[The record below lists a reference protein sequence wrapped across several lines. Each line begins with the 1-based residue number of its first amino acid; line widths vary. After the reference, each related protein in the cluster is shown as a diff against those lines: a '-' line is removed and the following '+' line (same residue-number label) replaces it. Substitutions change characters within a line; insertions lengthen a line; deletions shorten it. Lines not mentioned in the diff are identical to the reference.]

1 MDRECSRFA
10 LLSVPCRHRGCLSAV
25 MQGCFPSKPPQA
37 LKAGKFALVPLVALF
52 AVGCSRTNVQVMAA
66 PPAPPPG
73 SVTTALVNGS
83 LSRQTAADRL
93 VEIDRLLAAP
103 ITGRSDDSD
112 KRTLLRAER
121 AALVASGQLPYGAQS
136 QFATHR
142 SHTVQGNAP
151 LATITKRGPNGDLV
165 NYAPAPAQTGRIVVA
180 PNSQDRNLSPL
191 EQMTPTERERYYK
204 ALRLQNTSRIDV
216 NVRRHY

>member
-1 MDRECSRFA
+1 
-10 LLSVPCRHRGCLSAV
+10 
-25 MQGCFPSKPPQA
+25 MQGRFPAKQPKE
-37 LKAGKFALVPLVALF
+37 LRLRKFAVVSLAALF
-52 AVGCSRTNVQVMAA
+52 AVGCSRTDVQVMAA
-66 PPAPPPG
+66 PPAPPPA
-73 SVTTALVNGS
+73 SLRTALPNAPG
-83 LSRQTAADRL
+83 RQTAAERL

-103 ITGRSDDSD
+103 VTGRSDDSD
-112 KRTLLRAER
+112 QRALLRAER
-121 AALVASGQLPYGAQS
+121 AALVASGQLPYRTHS
-136 QFATHR
+136 QFATNR
-142 SHTVQGNAP
+142 SQPVEGNPP
-151 LATITKRGPNGDLV
+151 LATITKRAPNGDLL

>member
-1 MDRECSRFA
+1 
-10 LLSVPCRHRGCLSAV
+10 
-25 MQGCFPSKPPQA
+25 MQGCFPARPPRA
-37 LKAGKFALVPLVALF
+37 LGVMKFAIVPFVALF
-52 AVGCSRTNVQVMAA
+52 AAGCSRTDVQVMAPPVA
-66 PPAPPPG
+66 PPAL
-73 SVTTALVNGS
+73 STTALPNGAP
-83 LSRQTAADRL
+83 SRQTAAERL

-112 KRTLLRAER
+112 RRTLLRAER
-121 AALVASGQLPYGAQS
+121 AALVASGQLPYRAHS
-136 QFATHR
+136 QFATNG
-142 SHTVQGNAP
+142 SQTVQGNP
-151 LATITKRGPNGDLV
+151 PSATVTKRAPNGDLL

-216 NVRRHY
+216 NIRRRY

>member
-1 MDRECSRFA
+1 
-10 LLSVPCRHRGCLSAV
+10 
-25 MQGCFPSKPPQA
+25 MQGCFPSKPLKA
-37 LKAGKFALVPLVALF
+37 LRAGKFAFVPLVALF
-52 AVGCSRTNVQVMAA
+52 AVGCSRTDVQVTA
-66 PPAPPPG
+66 APPPG
-73 SVTTALVNGS
+73 SVTTALPNGA
-83 LSRQTAADRL
+83 LSQQTAAERL

-121 AALVASGQLPYGAQS
+121 AALVASGQLPYGAQ
-136 QFATHR
+136 FGTNR